1 MSEWWTY
8 SLSDFLM
15 FSSRSYYRLIE
26 SYNAAFWPA
35 HVLVLVAGVIV
46 IGAIARPRQH
56 LQRSAALAWAAVWG
70 WVAWAYQ
77 LERYAEINTA
87 APYFTAAFAVQAL
100 LLCWLAY
107 RPANAANAAPTPQP
121 LALGLSGLAILA
133 YPLLALARDGG
144 TWHQAEVF
152 GIVPDPT
159 VVATLG
165 VLLAWRA
172 PAIFWLIPVSWCLVS
187 GATLMELKIG
197 HAWLLPALALTAV
210 LAAIMVSKKP
220 RDLNST
226 ADPRS

>member
-26 SYNAAFWPA
+26 SYNTVIWPA
-35 HVLVLVAGVIV
+35 HLLALVVGVIV

-56 LQRSAALAWAAVWG
+56 LQRIAALGLAAAWG
-70 WVAWAYQ
+70 CVAWAYH

-87 APYFTAAFAVQAL
+87 APYFAVAFAVQAL

-107 RPANAANAAPTPQP
+107 RPGNAAPAPQP
-121 LALGLSGLAILA
+121 LALGLSGLAICA
-133 YPLLALARDGG
+133 YPLLALARDNG
-144 TWHQAEVF
+144 TWRQAEVF

-172 PAIFWLIPVSWCLVS
+172 PAIFWLIPMLWCLVS

-210 LAAIMVSKKP
+210 LARVVRSKKP

-226 ADPRS
+226 ANFRS

>member
-26 SYNAAFWPA
+26 SYNAAIWPA
-35 HVLVLVAGVIV
+35 HLLALVAGLVV

-56 LQRSAALAWAAVWG
+56 LQRSAALVLAAAWG
-70 WVAWAYQ
+70 WVAWAYH

-87 APYFTAAFAVQAL
+87 APYFAVAFAVQAL
-100 LLCWLAY
+100 LLCWRAY
-107 RPANAANAAPTPQP
+107 RPGNAAPTPQP
-121 LALGLSGLAILA
+121 LALGLSGLAIFA
-133 YPLLALARDGG
+133 YPLLALARDNG
-144 TWHQAEVF
+144 TWGQAEVF

-172 PAIFWLIPVSWCLVS
+172 PAIFWLVPVLWCLVS

-210 LAAIMVSKKP
+210 LARVMRSKKT
-220 RDLNST
+220 RDFNST
-226 ADPRS
+226 ANPRS

>member
-26 SYNAAFWPA
+26 SYSAAIWPA
-35 HVLVLVAGVIV
+35 HLLALVAGLVVIV
-46 IGAIARPRQH
+46 AIVRPRQH
-56 LQRSAALAWAAVWG
+56 LQRSAALVLAAAWG

-87 APYFTAAFAVQAL
+87 APYFAAAFAVQAL

-107 RPANAANAAPTPQP
+107 RPSNAAPAPQP
-121 LALGLSGLAILA
+121 LALGLSVLAILA

-144 TWHQAEVF
+144 QWRQAEVF

-165 VLLAWRA
+165 MLLAWRA

>member
-26 SYNAAFWPA
+26 SYNTAIWPVHLLA
-35 HVLVLVAGVIV
+35 LVAGLVVIV
-46 IGAIARPRQH
+46 AIVRPRQH
-56 LQRSAALAWAAVWG
+56 LQRSAALVLAAAWG

-87 APYFTAAFAVQAL
+87 APYFAAAFAVQAL
-100 LLCWLAY
+100 LLYWLAY
-107 RPANAANAAPTPQP
+107 RPGNAAPAPQP

-133 YPLLALARDGG
+133 YFLLALARDGG
-144 TWHQAEVF
+144 QWRQAEVF

-187 GATLMELKIG
+187 GATLTELKIG

-210 LAAIMVSKKP
+210 LARVVSSKKP
-220 RDLNST
+220 RGLNST
-226 ADPRS
+226 ANPRS

>member
-26 SYNAAFWPA
+26 SYNAAIRPA
-35 HVLVLVAGVIV
+35 HLLALVAGLVVIV
-46 IGAIARPRQH
+46 VIVRPRQH
-56 LQRSAALAWAAVWG
+56 LRRLAALVLAAAWG
-70 WVAWAYQ
+70 WVAWAYH

-87 APYFTAAFAVQAL
+87 APYFAAAFAAQAL

-107 RPANAANAAPTPQP
+107 RPANAANAAPAPQRV
-121 LALGLSGLAILA
+121 ALGMTGLAILA
-133 YPLLALARDGG
+133 YPSLALTRDNGE
-144 TWHQAEVF
+144 WRQAEVF

-172 PAIFWLIPVSWCLVS
+172 PAIFWLIPVLWCLVS

-197 HAWLLPALALTAV
+197 HAWLLPALV
-210 LAAIMVSKKP
+210 LIAILARVMASKTP

-226 ADPRS
+226 ANPRS

>member
-15 FSSRSYYRLIE
+15 FSSRSYFRLIE
-26 SYNAAFWPA
+26 SYNAAIWPA
-35 HVLVLVAGVIV
+35 HLLALVAGLVV
-46 IGAIARPRQH
+46 IGAIVRPRQH
-56 LQRSAALAWAAVWG
+56 LQRSAALVLAAAWG

-87 APYFTAAFAVQAL
+87 APYFAAAFAVQAL

-107 RPANAANAAPTPQP
+107 RPSNAAPAPQP
-121 LALGLSGLAILA
+121 LALGLSVLAILA
-133 YPLLALARDGG
+133 YPLLALALARDGG
-144 TWHQAEVF
+144 TWRQAEVF

-172 PAIFWLIPVSWCLVS
+172 PAIFWLIPVLWCLVS

-197 HAWLLPALALTAV
+197 HAWLLPALV
-210 LAAIMVSKKP
+210 LIAILAQVMASKTP

>member
-26 SYNAAFWPA
+26 SYNAAIWPA
-35 HVLVLVAGVIV
+35 HLLALVAGVIV

-56 LQRSAALAWAAVWG
+56 LQRSAALVLAAAWG
-70 WVAWAYQ
+70 WVAWAYH
-77 LERYAEINTA
+77 LGRYAEINTA
-87 APYFTAAFAVQAL
+87 APYFAAAFAVQAL
-100 LLCWLAY
+100 LLCWLALKPGNAV
-107 RPANAANAAPTPQP
+107 PAPQP
-121 LALGLSGLAILA
+121 VALALASLAIFA

-144 TWHQAEVF
+144 PWRQAEVF

-197 HAWLLPALALTAV
+197 HAWLLPELALIVV
-210 LAAIMVSKKP
+210 LARVIGSKKS

-226 ADPRS
+226 ANPRS

>member
-26 SYNAAFWPA
+26 SYNAAIWPA
-35 HVLVLVAGVIV
+35 HFLALVAGVIV
-46 IGAIARPRQH
+46 ISAIARPRQN
-56 LQRSAALAWAAVWG
+56 LQRSAALVLAAAWG
-70 WVAWAYQ
+70 WVAWAYH

-87 APYFTAAFAVQAL
+87 APYFAVAFAVQAL

-107 RPANAANAAPTPQP
+107 RPANAANAAPAPQRV
-121 LALGLSGLAILA
+121 ALGLTGLAIFA
-133 YPLLALARDGG
+133 YPLLALVRDGG
-144 TWHQAEVF
+144 GWRQAEVF

-187 GATLMELKIG
+187 GATLMELKIN

-210 LAAIMVSKKP
+210 VARVMGRKTP
-220 RDLNST
+220 HGLNST
-226 ADPRS
+226 ANPRS

>member
-26 SYNAAFWPA
+26 SYNVAIWPA
-35 HVLVLVAGVIV
+35 HVLALVAGVV
-46 IGAIARPRQH
+46 VVSAIARQRPS
-56 LQRSAALAWAAVWG
+56 LQRSAALVLAAAWG
-70 WVAWAYQ
+70 WLAWAYH
-77 LERYAEINTA
+77 LERYAEINMA
-87 APYFTAAFAVQAL
+87 APYFAAAFAVQAL

-107 RPANAANAAPTPQP
+107 RPGNTAPAPQRV
-121 LALGLSGLAILA
+121 ALGMTGLAIFA
-133 YPLLALARDGG
+133 YPLLALARDNG
-144 TWHQAEVF
+144 TWRQAEVF

-159 VVATLG
+159 VIATLG

-172 PAIFWLIPVSWCLVS
+172 PAILWLIPVSWCLVS

-197 HAWLLPALALTAV
+197 HAWLLPALAFISSLSWIIKRKT
-210 LAAIMVSKKP
+210 P

-226 ADPRS
+226 ANPRS

>member
-26 SYNAAFWPA
+26 SYNTAIWPA
-35 HVLVLVAGVIV
+35 HLLALVVGVIV

-56 LQRSAALAWAAVWG
+56 LQRSAALVLAAAWG
-70 WVAWAYQ
+70 WVAWAYH

-87 APYFTAAFAVQAL
+87 APYFAAAFAMQAL

-107 RPANAANAAPTPQP
+107 RPGNAAPAPQP
-121 LALGLSGLAILA
+121 VALGLTGLAIFA

-144 TWHQAEVF
+144 TWRQAEVF

-197 HAWLLPALALTAV
+197 HAWLLPALAVTAV
-210 LAAIMVSKKP
+210 LARVVGSKTP

-226 ADPRS
+226 ANPRS

>member
-26 SYNAAFWPA
+26 SYNTVIWPA
-35 HVLVLVAGVIV
+35 HLLALVVGVIV

-56 LQRSAALAWAAVWG
+56 LQRSAALVLAAAWG
-70 WVAWAYQ
+70 WVAWAYH

-87 APYFTAAFAVQAL
+87 APYFAAAFAVQAL
-100 LLCWLAY
+100 LLCWLAFK
-107 RPANAANAAPTPQP
+107 PGNAAPAPQP
-121 LALGLSGLAILA
+121 VALGLTGLAIFA

-144 TWHQAEVF
+144 TWRQAEVF
-152 GIVPDPT
+152 GIAPDPT
-159 VVATLG
+159 VIATLG

-172 PAIFWLIPVSWCLVS
+172 PAIFWLVPVLWCLVS
-187 GATLMELKIG
+187 GATLMELKIN

-210 LAAIMVSKKP
+210 LARVMRSKTP

-226 ADPRS
+226 ANPQS

>member
-26 SYNAAFWPA
+26 SYNAAIWPA
-35 HVLVLVAGVIV
+35 HLLALMAGLVVIV
-46 IGAIARPRQH
+46 AIVRPRQH
-56 LQRSAALAWAAVWG
+56 LQRSAALVLAAAWG
-70 WVAWAYQ
+70 WVAWACH

-87 APYFTAAFAVQAL
+87 APYFAAAFAMQAL

-107 RPANAANAAPTPQP
+107 RPGNAVPAPQP

-133 YPLLALARDGG
+133 YPLLALARDNG
-144 TWHQAEVF
+144 TWRQAEVF

-159 VVATLG
+159 VIATLG
-165 VLLAWRA
+165 MLLAWRA
-172 PAIFWLIPVSWCLVS
+172 PAILWLVPVLWCLVS
-187 GATLMELKIG
+187 GVTLMELKIN

-210 LAAIMVSKKP
+210 LARVMRSKTP
-220 RDLNST
+220 HDLNST
-226 ADPRS
+226 ANPRS

>member
-1 MSEWWTY
+1 
-8 SLSDFLM
+8 
-15 FSSRSYYRLIE
+15 
-26 SYNAAFWPA
+26 
-35 HVLVLVAGVIV
+35 VIV
-46 IGAIARPRQH
+46 AIVRPRQH
-56 LQRSAALAWAAVWG
+56 LQRSAALVLAAAWG

-87 APYFTAAFAVQAL
+87 APYFAAAFAVQAL

-107 RPANAANAAPTPQP
+107 RPGNAAPAPQP

-144 TWHQAEVF
+144 QWRQAEVF

-165 VLLAWRA
+165 MLLAWRA

-226 ADPRS
+226 ANPQS

>member
-15 FSSRSYYRLIE
+15 FSSRSYFRLIE
-26 SYNAAFWPA
+26 SYNAAIWPA
-35 HVLVLVAGVIV
+35 HLLALVAGVIV
-46 IGAIARPRQH
+46 IGAIARPRLH
-56 LQRSAALAWAAVWG
+56 LQRSAALVLAAAWG
-70 WVAWAYQ
+70 WVAWAYHV
-77 LERYAEINTA
+77 ERYAEINTA
-87 APYFTAAFAVQAL
+87 APYFAAAFAAQAL

-107 RPANAANAAPTPQP
+107 RPGNAVPAPQP

-144 TWHQAEVF
+144 QWRQAEVF

-172 PAIFWLIPVSWCLVS
+172 PAIFLLIPVLWCLVS

-197 HAWLLPALALTAV
+197 HAWLLPALAFIAS
-210 LAAIMVSKKP
+210 LAWIIKRKTP

-226 ADPRS
+226 ANPRS

>member
-26 SYNAAFWPA
+26 SYNAAIWPA
-35 HVLVLVAGVIV
+35 HLLALVAGVIV
-46 IGAIARPRQH
+46 LGAIARPRQH
-56 LQRSAALAWAAVWG
+56 LQRSAALVLAAAWG
-70 WVAWAYQ
+70 WVAWAYH

-87 APYFTAAFAVQAL
+87 VPYFAAAFAVQAL

-107 RPANAANAAPTPQP
+107 RPGNAAPAPQP
-121 LALGLSGLAILA
+121 LAFGLSGLAILA

-144 TWHQAEVF
+144 TWRQAEVF

-159 VVATLG
+159 VVATMG

-172 PAIFWLIPVSWCLVS
+172 PAIFWLVPVLWCLVS

-197 HAWLLPALALTAV
+197 HAWLLPALALMAV
-210 LAAIMVSKKP
+210 LVRVVGSKTP

-226 ADPRS
+226 ANPRS

>member
-26 SYNAAFWPA
+26 SYNAAIWPA
-35 HVLVLVAGVIV
+35 HLLALVAGLVVIV
-46 IGAIARPRQH
+46 AIVRPRQH
-56 LQRSAALAWAAVWG
+56 LQRSAALVLAAAWG
-70 WVAWAYQ
+70 WVAWAYH

-87 APYFTAAFAVQAL
+87 APYFAAAFAMQAL

-107 RPANAANAAPTPQP
+107 RPGNAAPAPQRV
-121 LALGLSGLAILA
+121 ALGMTGLAIFA
-133 YPLLALARDGG
+133 YPLLALARDNG
-144 TWHQAEVF
+144 TWRQAEVF

-172 PAIFWLIPVSWCLVS
+172 PAIFWLIPVLWCLVS
-187 GATLMELKIG
+187 GATLMELKID
-197 HAWLLPALALTAV
+197 HAWLLPALALIAV
-210 LAAIMVSKKP
+210 LARAIGSKTP

-226 ADPRS
+226 ANPQS

>member
-26 SYNAAFWPA
+26 SYNAAIWPA
-35 HVLVLVAGVIV
+35 HFLALVAGIIV
-46 IGAIARPRQH
+46 LGAIARPRQH
-56 LQRSAALAWAAVWG
+56 LQRSAALVLAAAWG
-70 WVAWAYQ
+70 WVAWAYH

-87 APYFTAAFAVQAL
+87 APYFAAAFALQAL
-100 LLCWLAY
+100 LLGWLAY
-107 RPANAANAAPTPQP
+107 RPGNAVPAPQP
-121 LALGLSGLAILA
+121 VALGLTGLAIFA
-133 YPLLALARDGG
+133 YPVLTLARDGG
-144 TWHQAEVF
+144 SWRQAEVF
-152 GIVPDPT
+152 GIAPDPT
-159 VVATLG
+159 AVATLG
-165 VLLAWRA
+165 MLLAWRA

-210 LAAIMVSKKP
+210 LARVVGSKKP

-226 ADPRS
+226 ANPRS

>member
-15 FSSRSYYRLIE
+15 FSSRSYYWLIE
-26 SYNAAFWPA
+26 SYNTAIWPA
-35 HVLVLVAGVIV
+35 HVLALIAGVVV
-46 IGAIARPRQH
+46 ISAIALPRQH
-56 LQRSAALAWAAVWG
+56 LQRSAGLVLAAAWG
-70 WVAWAYQ
+70 WVAWAYH

-87 APYFTAAFAVQAL
+87 APYFAAAFTVQAL
-100 LLCWLAY
+100 LLCWLAFKPGNAV
-107 RPANAANAAPTPQP
+107 PAPQP
-121 LALGLSGLAILA
+121 LALGLTGLAICA
-133 YPLLALARDGG
+133 YPLLALARDNGG
-144 TWHQAEVF
+144 WRQAEVF

-187 GATLMELKIG
+187 GATLMELKIN

-210 LAAIMVSKKP
+210 LARLMGSKTP

-226 ADPRS
+226 ANPRS

>member
-26 SYNAAFWPA
+26 SYNAAIWPA
-35 HVLVLVAGVIV
+35 HLLALVAGVIV

-56 LQRSAALAWAAVWG
+56 LQRSAALVLAAAWG
-70 WVAWAYQ
+70 WVAWAYH

-87 APYFTAAFAVQAL
+87 APYFAAAFAVQAL

-107 RPANAANAAPTPQP
+107 RPGNAAPAPKP
-121 LALGLSGLAILA
+121 VALGLTGLAIFA

-144 TWHQAEVF
+144 TWRQAEVF

-165 VLLAWRA
+165 LLLAWRA
-172 PAIFWLIPVSWCLVS
+172 PVILWLIPVLWCLVS

-210 LAAIMVSKKP
+210 LARIMGSKTPRAI
-220 RDLNST
+220 NST
-226 ADPRS
+226 ANSRS

>member
-26 SYNAAFWPA
+26 SYNAAIWPA
-35 HVLVLVAGVIV
+35 HLLALVAGVIV

-56 LQRSAALAWAAVWG
+56 LQRSAALVLAAAWG
-70 WVAWAYQ
+70 WAAWAYH

-87 APYFTAAFAVQAL
+87 APYFAAAFAVQAL

-107 RPANAANAAPTPQP
+107 RPANVANAAPAPQP
-121 LALGLSGLAILA
+121 LTLGLSGLAICA
-133 YPLLALARDGG
+133 YPLLALARDNG
-144 TWHQAEVF
+144 TWRQAEVF

-159 VVATLG
+159 VTATLG

-187 GATLMELKIG
+187 GATLMELKIN

-210 LAAIMVSKKP
+210 VARVMGRKTP
-220 RDLNST
+220 HGLNST
-226 ADPRS
+226 ANPRS

>member
-26 SYNAAFWPA
+26 SYNAAIWPA
-35 HVLVLVAGVIV
+35 HLLALVAGLVVIA
-46 IGAIARPRQH
+46 AIVRPRQH
-56 LQRSAALAWAAVWG
+56 LQRSAALVLAAAWG

-87 APYFTAAFAVQAL
+87 APYFAAAFAVQAL

-107 RPANAANAAPTPQP
+107 RPGNAAPAPQP

-144 TWHQAEVF
+144 TWRQAEIF

-165 VLLAWRA
+165 MLLAWRA

-210 LAAIMVSKKP
+210 GARVVSSKTP

-226 ADPRS
+226 ANPRS

>member
-26 SYNAAFWPA
+26 SYNAAIWPA
-35 HVLVLVAGVIV
+35 HVLALVVGVIV
-46 IGAIARPRQH
+46 LGAIARPRQH
-56 LQRSAALAWAAVWG
+56 LQRSAALVLAAAWG

-87 APYFTAAFAVQAL
+87 APYFAAAFAVQAL

-107 RPANAANAAPTPQP
+107 RPGNAAQAPQP
-121 LALGLSGLAILA
+121 LGLGLTGLAIFA
-133 YPLLALARDGG
+133 YPLLALARDGSN
-144 TWHQAEVF
+144 WHQAEVF

-197 HAWLLPALALTAV
+197 HAWLLPAIALTAV
-210 LAAIMVSKKP
+210 LARVMGSRKP
-220 RDLNST
+220 RDVSST
-226 ADPRS
+226 ANPRS

>member
-26 SYNAAFWPA
+26 SYNTAIWPA
-35 HVLVLVAGVIV
+35 HGLALVAGVVV
-46 IGAIARPRQH
+46 ISAIALPRQH
-56 LQRSAALAWAAVWG
+56 LQRSAALVLAAAWG
-70 WVAWAYQ
+70 WVAWAYH

-87 APYFTAAFAVQAL
+87 APYFAAAFAVQAL
-100 LLCWLAY
+100 LLCWLAFKPGNAV
-107 RPANAANAAPTPQP
+107 PAPQP
-121 LALGLSGLAILA
+121 LALGLTGLAICA
-133 YPLLALARDGG
+133 YPLLALARDNGG
-144 TWHQAEVF
+144 WRQAEVF

-172 PAIFWLIPVSWCLVS
+172 PAIFWLIPVLWCLVS
-187 GATLMELKIG
+187 GATLMELKVG

-210 LAAIMVSKKP
+210 LARIIGGKTP

-226 ADPRS
+226 ANLRS

>member
-15 FSSRSYYRLIE
+15 VSSRSYYRLIE
-26 SYNAAFWPA
+26 SYNAAIWPA
-35 HVLVLVAGVIV
+35 HLLALVAGLVVIV
-46 IGAIARPRQH
+46 AIVRPRQH
-56 LQRSAALAWAAVWG
+56 LQRSAALVLAAAWG

-87 APYFTAAFAVQAL
+87 APYFAAAFAVQAL

-107 RPANAANAAPTPQP
+107 RPSNAAPAPQP
-121 LALGLSGLAILA
+121 LALGLSVLAILA

-144 TWHQAEVF
+144 QWRQAEVF

-165 VLLAWRA
+165 MLLAWRA

-210 LAAIMVSKKP
+210 LARIMGSKKP

-226 ADPRS
+226 ANPRS

>member
-26 SYNAAFWPA
+26 SYNAAIWPA
-35 HVLVLVAGVIV
+35 HVLALVAGIIV
-46 IGAIARPRQH
+46 IGAIAQPRQH
-56 LQRSAALAWAAVWG
+56 LRRSAALVVAAAWG
-70 WVAWAYQ
+70 WVAWAYH

-87 APYFTAAFAVQAL
+87 APYFAAAFAVQAL

-107 RPANAANAAPTPQP
+107 RPANAANAAPAPQP

-144 TWHQAEVF
+144 QWRQAEVF

-165 VLLAWRA
+165 MLLAWRA

-220 RDLNST
+220 RSLNST
-226 ADPRS
+226 ANPRS

>member
-26 SYNAAFWPA
+26 SYNAAIWPA
-35 HVLVLVAGVIV
+35 HFLALVVGVIML
-46 IGAIARPRQH
+46 GAIARPRQN
-56 LQRSAALAWAAVWG
+56 LQRSAALVLAAAWG

-87 APYFTAAFAVQAL
+87 APYFAAAFAVQAL
-100 LLCWLAY
+100 LLCWLVFK
-107 RPANAANAAPTPQP
+107 PGNAAPAPQRV
-121 LALGLSGLAILA
+121 ALGMTGLAIFA
-133 YPLLALARDGG
+133 YPLLALARDNGE
-144 TWHQAEVF
+144 WRQAEVF

-165 VLLAWRA
+165 MLLAWRA

-210 LAAIMVSKKP
+210 LARIMGSKIP
-220 RDLNST
+220 RNINST
-226 ADPRS
+226 ANPRS

>member
-26 SYNAAFWPA
+26 SYNAAIWPA
-35 HVLVLVAGVIV
+35 HFLALIAGVIV
-46 IGAIARPRQH
+46 ISAIARPRQN
-56 LQRSAALAWAAVWG
+56 LQRSAALVLAAAWG
-70 WVAWAYQ
+70 WVAWAYH

-87 APYFTAAFAVQAL
+87 APYFAAAFAMQAL
-100 LLCWLAY
+100 LLCWRAY
-107 RPANAANAAPTPQP
+107 RPVDATPAPQRV
-121 LALGLSGLAILA
+121 ALGLTCLAIFA
-133 YPLLALARDGG
+133 YPLLVLARDGG
-144 TWHQAEVF
+144 NWRQAEVF
-152 GIVPDPT
+152 SIAPDPT

-172 PAIFWLIPVSWCLVS
+172 PAIFWLVPVLWCFVS

-197 HAWLLPALALTAV
+197 HAWLLPALAFISS
-210 LAAIMVSKKP
+210 LAWIIKRKIP

-226 ADPRS
+226 ANPRS

>member
-26 SYNAAFWPA
+26 SYNAAIWPA
-35 HVLVLVAGVIV
+35 HLLALVAGLVVIV
-46 IGAIARPRQH
+46 AIARLRQH
-56 LQRSAALAWAAVWG
+56 LHRSAALVLAAAWG
-70 WVAWAYQ
+70 WVAWAYH

-87 APYFTAAFAVQAL
+87 APYFAATFAVQAL
-100 LLCWLAY
+100 LLCWLAFK
-107 RPANAANAAPTPQP
+107 PGNAAPAPQP
-121 LALGLSGLAILA
+121 LALGLSGLAIFA

-144 TWHQAEVF
+144 QWRQAEVF

-172 PAIFWLIPVSWCLVS
+172 PAIFWLVPVLWCLVS

-210 LAAIMVSKKP
+210 VARVMGSKTP
-220 RDLNST
+220 RELNST
-226 ADPRS
+226 ANPQS

>member
-8 SLSDFLM
+8 SLADVLM

-26 SYNAAFWPA
+26 SYNAAIWPA
-35 HVLVLVAGVIV
+35 HLLALVAGVIV

-56 LQRSAALAWAAVWG
+56 LQRSAAMVLAAAWG
-70 WVAWAYQ
+70 WVAWAYH

-87 APYFTAAFAVQAL
+87 APYFAAAFAAQAL
-100 LLCWLAY
+100 LMGWLAY
-107 RPANAANAAPTPQP
+107 RPGNVAPAPQP
-121 LALGLSGLAILA
+121 AALGLACLAIFA

-144 TWHQAEVF
+144 TWRQAEVF
-152 GIVPDPT
+152 GIAPDPT

-172 PAIFWLIPVSWCLVS
+172 PAIFRLVPMLWCLVS

-197 HAWLLPALALTAV
+197 HAWLLPALAFISS
-210 LAAIMVSKKP
+210 LAWIIKRKTP

-226 ADPRS
+226 ANPRS

>member
-26 SYNAAFWPA
+26 SYNTAVWPA
-35 HVLVLVAGVIV
+35 HGLALIAGVVV
-46 IGAIARPRQH
+46 ISAIALPRQH
-56 LQRSAALAWAAVWG
+56 LQRSAALVLAAAWG
-70 WVAWAYQ
+70 WVAWAYH

-87 APYFTAAFAVQAL
+87 APYFAAAFAVQAL
-100 LLCWLAY
+100 LLCWLAFKPGNAV
-107 RPANAANAAPTPQP
+107 PAPQRM
-121 LALGLSGLAILA
+121 ALGLAGLAIFA
-133 YPLLALARDGG
+133 YPLLALARDNGE
-144 TWHQAEVF
+144 WRQAEVF
-152 GIVPDPT
+152 GIAPDPT

-165 VLLAWRA
+165 VLLAWCA

-187 GATLMELKIG
+187 GATLMELKVG

-210 LAAIMVSKKP
+210 LARIMGSKTP

-226 ADPRS
+226 ANPRS

>member
-26 SYNAAFWPA
+26 SYNAAIWPA
-35 HVLVLVAGVIV
+35 HLLALVAGIIV
-46 IGAIARPRQH
+46 ILAIARPN
-56 LQRSAALAWAAVWG
+56 LQRSAAMVLAAAWG
-70 WVAWAYQ
+70 SVAWAYH

-87 APYFTAAFAVQAL
+87 APYFAAAFAVQAL

-107 RPANAANAAPTPQP
+107 RPGNAAPAPQP

-133 YPLLALARDGG
+133 YPLLVLARDGG
-144 TWHQAEVF
+144 NWRQAEVF
-152 GIVPDPT
+152 GIAPDPT

-172 PAIFWLIPVSWCLVS
+172 PAIFWLVPVLWCLVS

-197 HAWLLPALALTAV
+197 HAWLLPALAFISS
-210 LAAIMVSKKP
+210 LAWIINRKTP

-226 ADPRS
+226 ANLQS

>member
-26 SYNAAFWPA
+26 SYNAAIWPA
-35 HVLVLVAGVIV
+35 HLLALVAGLVVIV
-46 IGAIARPRQH
+46 AIARPRQH
-56 LQRSAALAWAAVWG
+56 LQRSAALVLAAAWG
-70 WVAWAYQ
+70 WVAWAYH

-87 APYFTAAFAVQAL
+87 APYFAAAFAVQAL

-107 RPANAANAAPTPQP
+107 RPGNVAPAPQP
-121 LALGLSGLAILA
+121 LAFGLAGPAIFA
-133 YPLLALARDGG
+133 YPLLALARDGSN
-144 TWHQAEVF
+144 WHQAEVF

-210 LAAIMVSKKP
+210 VARVMVSKTP

-226 ADPRS
+226 ANPRS

>member
-26 SYNAAFWPA
+26 SYNAAIWPA
-35 HVLVLVAGVIV
+35 HVLALVTGIIV

-56 LQRSAALAWAAVWG
+56 LQRSAALVLAAAWG
-70 WVAWAYQ
+70 WAAWAYH

-87 APYFTAAFAVQAL
+87 APYFAAAFAVQAL

-107 RPANAANAAPTPQP
+107 RPGNTAPAPQRV
-121 LALGLSGLAILA
+121 ALSITGLAIFA
-133 YPLLALARDGG
+133 YPLLALARDNG
-144 TWHQAEVF
+144 TWRQAEVF
-152 GIVPDPT
+152 GIAPDPT
-159 VVATLG
+159 AVATLG

-172 PAIFWLIPVSWCLVS
+172 PAIFWLIPVLWCLVS

-210 LAAIMVSKKP
+210 LARVMVSKTP
-220 RDLNST
+220 HNLNST
-226 ADPRS
+226 ANPRS

>member
-26 SYNAAFWPA
+26 SYNAAIWPA
-35 HVLVLVAGVIV
+35 HFLALVAGVIV
-46 IGAIARPRQH
+46 LGAIARPRQQM
-56 LQRSAALAWAAVWG
+56 QRVAALVLAAAWG

-87 APYFTAAFAVQAL
+87 APYFAAAFAVQAL
-100 LLCWLAY
+100 LLCGLAY
-107 RPANAANAAPTPQP
+107 RPRNTAPAPQRV
-121 LALGLSGLAILA
+121 ALGMIALPIFA
-133 YPLLALARDGG
+133 YPLLALVRDGG
-144 TWHQAEVF
+144 TWRQAEVF
-152 GIVPDPT
+152 GIAPDPT

-172 PAIFWLIPVSWCLVS
+172 PAIFWLVPMLWCLVS

-220 RDLNST
+220 RDLNSI
-226 ADPRS
+226 ANPRS